1 MQVNAPHIFVI
12 MVMAMAMV
20 VSVTVAVIVIVIV
33 IVLLAMGVAMRMA
46 VIMAVM
52 VMSKR
57 HHADQVHS
65 QTQATNNEEFAETLR
80 LRSLPQSFKRLKCD
94 FNTE

>member
-12 MVMAMAMV
+12 MVMAMPMV
-20 VSVTVAVIVIVIV
+20 VSMAVTVVV
-33 IVLLAMGVAMRMA
+33 IVLLAMIMAMRMT
-46 VIMAVM
+46 VRVTMIMAVM

-57 HHADQVHS
+57 HHADQIHS
-65 QTQATNNEEFAETLR
+65 QAQTTDNKELAETLR
-80 LRSLPQSFKRLKCD
+80 LRSLPQSLKRLKCD